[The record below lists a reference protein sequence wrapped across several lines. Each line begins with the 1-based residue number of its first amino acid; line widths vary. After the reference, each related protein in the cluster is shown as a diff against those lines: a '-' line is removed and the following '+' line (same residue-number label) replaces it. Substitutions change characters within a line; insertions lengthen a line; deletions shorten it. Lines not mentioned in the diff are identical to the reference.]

1 MSRNRFYVGL
11 LVAAILAVLVYASY
25 GMVNAGKKE
34 IYHSVAVI
42 VDDSSND
49 RWAAFKEGLEQG
61 ADEEN
66 FHINVVSTSS
76 FVNLHEECSI
86 ISRELENG
94 ADGVIVQLCGDDVDG
109 LFSGI
114 VSVVPTVLVENEG
127 ESDSLFTTVM
137 ADPYLIGKTIGK
149 NLLEGEK
156 GRLSG
161 LTVGILSGNQKM
173 KSQRLRLKGFQE
185 AMENSGADL
194 LWTLSA
200 EEIRDQSALERYWK
214 EKPVS
219 VLVALDNDEMEL
231 AGDFTLEL
239 SGEKPELYGEGRSE
253 KTVYYLDKG
262 VIASLV
268 VPNEFFLGYQ
278 CVKELAGKI
287 NYHQDDTGTEAT
299 VDFLS
304 VTRENL
310 YDRDAENILFPNIS

>member
-1 MSRNRFYVGL
+1 MNKNRFYVGL

-34 IYHSVAVI
+34 TYHSVAVI
-42 VDDSSND
+42 VDDSSSD
-49 RWAAFKEGLEQG
+49 RWTAFKEGLEQG

-94 ADGVIVQLCGDDVDG
+94 ADGVIVQLCGDDADG

-114 VSVVPTVLVENEG
+114 VSGIPTVLAENEG
-127 ESDSLFTTVM
+127 ESESLFTTVM
-137 ADPYLIGKTIGK
+137 ADPYEIGRTIGE
-149 NLLEGEK
+149 NLLAGA
-156 GRLSG
+156 GDSLSG
-161 LTVGILSGNQKM
+161 FTVGILSGNQKM
-173 KSQRLRLKGFQE
+173 KSQRLRLEGFQKAVE
-185 AMENSGADL
+185 CSGAEI
-194 LWTLSA
+194 LWTLSD
-200 EEIRDQSALERYWK
+200 EEVGDQSALERYWK
-214 EKPVS
+214 EKPAS
-219 VLVALDNDEMEL
+219 VLVALDNDETEL
-231 AGDFTLEL
+231 AGDFILGL
-239 SGEKPELYGEGRSE
+239 LWEKPKLYGEGCSE

-268 VPNEFFLGYQ
+268 VPNEFFMGYQ
-278 CVKELAGKI
+278 CVKELAEKI
-287 NYHQDDTGTEAT
+287 NYHQDNGVTEDT

-310 YDRDAENILFPNIS
+310 YDRDTENILFPNIS